1 MYGSTQ
7 LPLHCL
13 AGVDRAGCELTAYL
27 RLVPRSASAWGC
39 ISSTLYVFM
48 TWRFIDVKD
57 NFTIPLIHMVS
68 SRRKMVLF
76 EAHYEVQK
84 AKQSLYTRSSAR
96 YSFIVFFIQPLS
108 ILLLMP
114 CLFLGEGVLQSCEA
128 ARRIAKDFSCQKY
141 LRGIVPQLTNC
152 CAT

>member
-27 RLVPRSASAWGC
+27 RLSAWSC

-57 NFTIPLIHMVS
+57 NFTIPLIQRFS
-68 SRRKMVLF
+68 TYGPRTTGGPRRWCRRSADIIKKY
-76 EAHYEVQK
+76 HK
-84 AKQSLYTRSSAR
+84 ASGK
-96 YSFIVFFIQPLS
+96 
-108 ILLLMP
+108 
-114 CLFLGEGVLQSCEA
+114 
-128 ARRIAKDFSCQKY
+128 
-141 LRGIVPQLTNC
+141 
-152 CAT
+152 